1 MNQYES
7 INPPHRG
14 GDVLGI
20 HVHSCGQ
27 VLGGDELLLVDEEVY
42 QGHLRAPPAEG
53 GGGAG
58 QEVA

>member
-42 QGHLRAPPAEG
+42 QGLRAPPAEG
-53 GGGAG
+53 
-58 QEVA
+58 QDRRTELSL